1 MYVGPVD
8 HDTYFPLGMREVAV
22 MNVDMKV
29 VFLHIFQELAE
40 RHREELLSG
49 EANVGFIMATSM
61 EVDKTSSKYFLL
73 KSSLPF

>member
-22 MNVDMKV
+22 MDAGMEIVS
-29 VFLHIFQELAE
+29 LHIFERLAE
-40 RHREELLSG
+40 QHREDLLSG

-61 EVDKTSSKYFLL
+61 EVE
-73 KSSLPF
+73 